1 MERRTPNQRVT
12 CYLQNKM
19 KKLTLALASVLLLTG
34 CSNVGAS
41 KAQES
46 FIAGSG
52 TVTKI
57 RIADR
62 ILAPEIKGTTLQGKV
77 FSFTPGRVAVINV
90 WASWCSPCRAEEPTL
105 SALAHKYS
113 DVQFIGILTRDN
125 PVNAEAFARKRN
137 TPYPTLIDDSILI
150 GFRKS
155 LPANAIPTTVV
166 IDKSGKVA
174 ARISGSVTVAS
185 LSQLIEEVS
194 AE

>member
-1 MERRTPNQRVT
+1 
-12 CYLQNKM
+12 M
-19 KKLTLALASVLLLTG
+19 KKILLILASVLLLSG
-34 CSNVGAS
+34 CSNGGAS

-52 TVTKI
+52 AVTKI
-57 RIADR
+57 KQSDRIAAPQ
-62 ILAPEIKGTTLQGKV
+62 ISGMTLNGTQFTLAPGKV
-77 FSFTPGRVAVINV
+77 AVVNV

-105 SALAHKYS
+105 SALSTKYS
-113 DVQFIGILTRDN
+113 DVQFVGILTRDN
-125 PVNAEAFARKRN
+125 PVNAEAFTRTLH

-166 IDKSGKVA
+166 LDKSGMVA

-185 LSQLIEEVS
+185 LSNLIDEVS

>member
-1 MERRTPNQRVT
+1 
-12 CYLQNKM
+12 M
-19 KKLTLALASVLLLTG
+19 KKTALVLASLLLLTG
-34 CSNVGAS
+34 CSNGGAS
-41 KAQES
+41 KAEES

-52 TVTKI
+52 AVTKI
-57 RIADR
+57 KVGNRIP
-62 ILAPEIKGTTLQGKV
+62 APAMSGMTLSGKNFTFTIGKV
-77 FSFTPGRVAVINV
+77 AVVNV

-105 SALAHKYS
+105 SALSQKYS

-125 PVNAEAFARKRN
+125 PVNAEAFNRKRG

-166 IDKSGKVA
+166 IDREGNVA
-174 ARISGSVTVAS
+174 ARISGAVTVAS
-185 LSQLIEEVS
+185 LSNLIEEVS

>member
-1 MERRTPNQRVT
+1 
-12 CYLQNKM
+12 M
-19 KKLTLALASVLLLTG
+19 KKTSLVLAALLLLTA
-34 CSNVGAS
+34 CSNGGAS

-52 TVTKI
+52 AVTKI
-57 RIADR
+57 EAGNRVD
-62 ILAPEIKGTTLQGKV
+62 APAISGMTLNGSTFTFTKGKV
-77 FSFTPGRVAVINV
+77 AVVNV

-105 SALAHKYS
+105 SALSRKYS

-125 PVNAEAFARKRN
+125 PVNAEAFARKRG
-137 TPYPTLIDDSILI
+137 TPYPTLIEDSILI

-166 IDKSGKVA
+166 IDRQGRVA
-174 ARISGSVTVAS
+174 ARISGGVTVAS

>member
-1 MERRTPNQRVT
+1 
-12 CYLQNKM
+12 M
-19 KKLTLALASVLLLTG
+19 KKTSLVLAALLLLTG
-34 CSNVGAS
+34 CSNGGAS

-52 TVTKI
+52 AVTKLKAGS
-57 RIADR
+57 RLD
-62 ILAPEIKGTTLQGKV
+62 APAISGMTLNGSTFTFTKGK
-77 FSFTPGRVAVINV
+77 VAVINV

-105 SALAHKYS
+105 SALSRKYS

-125 PVNAEAFARKRN
+125 PVNAEAFARKRG

-166 IDKSGKVA
+166 IDREGRVA
-174 ARISGSVTVAS
+174 ARISGGVTVAS

>member
-1 MERRTPNQRVT
+1 
-12 CYLQNKM
+12 M
-19 KKLTLALASVLLLTG
+19 KKTALVLASLLLLTG
-34 CSNVGAS
+34 CSNGGAS
-41 KAQES
+41 KAEES

-52 TVTKI
+52 AVTKI
-57 RIADR
+57 RVGNR
-62 ILAPEIKGTTLQGKV
+62 IPAPAISGMTLSGKNFTFTKG
-77 FSFTPGRVAVINV
+77 SVAVVNV

-105 SALAHKYS
+105 SALSQKYS

-125 PVNAEAFARKRN
+125 PVNAEAFNRKRG

-166 IDKSGKVA
+166 IDRDGNVA

-185 LSQLIEEVS
+185 LSNLIEEVS

>member
-1 MERRTPNQRVT
+1 
-12 CYLQNKM
+12 M
-19 KKLTLALASVLLLTG
+19 KKTALVLASLLLLTG
-34 CSNVGAS
+34 CSNGGAS
-41 KAQES
+41 KAEES

-52 TVTKI
+52 AVTKI
-57 RIADR
+57 KVGNRIP
-62 ILAPEIKGTTLQGKV
+62 APAISGMTLSGKNFTFTKG
-77 FSFTPGRVAVINV
+77 SVAVVNV

-105 SALAHKYS
+105 SALSQKYS

-125 PVNAEAFARKRN
+125 PVNAEAFNRKRG

-166 IDKSGKVA
+166 IDRDGNVA

-185 LSQLIEEVS
+185 LSNLIEEVS

>member
-1 MERRTPNQRVT
+1 
-12 CYLQNKM
+12 M
-19 KKLTLALASVLLLTG
+19 KKTALVLASLLLLTG
-34 CSNVGAS
+34 CSNGGAS
-41 KAQES
+41 KAEES

-52 TVTKI
+52 AVTKI
-57 RIADR
+57 KVGNRIP
-62 ILAPEIKGTTLQGKV
+62 APAISGMTLSGKNFTFTKG
-77 FSFTPGRVAVINV
+77 SIAVVNV

-105 SALAHKYS
+105 SALSQKYS

-125 PVNAEAFARKRN
+125 PVNAEAFNRKRG

-166 IDKSGKVA
+166 IDRDGNVA

-185 LSQLIEEVS
+185 LSNLIEEVS